1 MATARRKGRGYEIR
15 VSMGCDMNGKKIVK
29 SKTWVPDKKYT
40 PKQLEKEIERQKMLF
55 EEQVKTGNCPNSN
68 IKFQPY
74 SELWIKD
81 YGEQYLA
88 PKTLSRYCEYL
99 KRINK
104 AIGHIKLKDL
114 QPLHLNAFYRNL
126 SEDGVSL
133 RVKRD
138 ENGNIIGNGKL
149 SPKTIVEHHRVI
161 SKLLSTAVK
170 WNYIND
176 NVARR
181 ADPPKVPAKDIDFLN
196 EEETKIM
203 LYAIQNEPITY
214 KTMIMILIYTG
225 IRRGELFGLEWKDI
239 DFNNNYLN
247 IVRTS
252 QYIGNKTIITKEP
265 KTKSSQRGMKIS
277 QSLIDLLKQ
286 YRAWQSEQRLKIG
299 SEWHDTDRLFTQW
312 NGQPMYPDSLTKW
325 FHNFLQRNNLRSVT
339 LHSLRHTNATIMIS
353 EGTDIRTVS
362 NRLGHAQ
369 TSTTLNIYTHA
380 LKSKDTQAAEVLDDV
395 LSIS

>member
-1 MATARRKGRGYEIR
+1 MATARPKGRGYEIR

-55 EEQVKTGNCPNSN
+55 EEEVKTGNCANSN

-74 SELWIKD
+74 SEIWIRD
-81 YGEQYLA
+81 YGEQNLA
-88 PKTLSRYCEYL
+88 PKTLSRYREYL

-126 SEDGVSL
+126 AEDGVNL
-133 RVKRD
+133 KAKRD
-138 ENGNIIGNGKL
+138 EKGNIIANGKL

-176 NVARR
+176 NIAKR
-181 ADPPKVPAKDIDFLN
+181 ADPPKVPQKDIDFLN
-196 EEETKIM
+196 EDETKEM
-203 LYAIQNEPITY
+203 LYSLQSEPLTY
-214 KTMIMILIYTG
+214 RTMIMLLIYTG
-225 IRRGELFGLEWKDI
+225 MRRGELFGLEWKDI
-239 DFNNNYLN
+239 DFENGYLN

-252 QYIGNKTIITKEP
+252 QYIGNKTLITKEP
-265 KTKSSQRGMKIS
+265 KTKSSRRCMKIS
-277 QSLIDLLKQ
+277 QSLVDLLKE
-286 YRAWQSEQRLKIG
+286 YRAFQSEQRLKTG
-299 SEWHDTDRLFTQW
+299 SEWHNTDRLFTQW
-312 NGQPMYPDSLTKW
+312 NGLPMYPDSLTKW
-325 FHNFLQRNNLRSVT
+325 FSNFLKRHNLRQVT
-339 LHSLRHTNATIMIS
+339 LHSLRHTNATLLIA

-362 NRLGHAQ
+362 SRLGHSNTA
-369 TSTTLNIYTHA
+369 TTLNIYTHV
-380 LKSKDTQAAEVLDDV
+380 LKSKDSEAADV
-395 LSIS
+395 LNTVLAI